1 MHKKVKDG
9 VGYQLTAEGTRPEVL
24 PPLSWRSPES
34 SGYFY
39 ISDFQQGCTVHT
51 SAPVS
56 SKKYNKSRAIWKHEN
71 GKEKSGIEKEPAAG
85 WSFSGGSLQSSCPG
99 FAAVDFGYS
108 APSRPAGQQ
117 TRVIKFFLRSLI
129 IILRRIVN
137 VKNLFWLEHQR
148 QPVDVDRVRDNVIV
162 LACKRPLVEHRHK
175 VQQEES

>member
-1 MHKKVKDG
+1 MVLVTNRRLRGQGQKFFLLFLGDHLRARVTFTFLIFSKAAHDCTCVEQKVPKK
-9 VGYQLTAEGTRPEVL
+9 
-24 PPLSWRSPES
+24 
-34 SGYFY
+34 SG
-39 ISDFQQGCTVHT
+39 Q
-51 SAPVS
+51 
-56 SKKYNKSRAIWKHEN
+56 KWKHEN
-71 GKEKSGIEKEPAAG
+71 GKKKSGIEKEPAAG

-117 TRVIKFFLRSLI
+117 TRVINFFLRSSLI

-137 VKNLFWLEHQR
+137 VKNLFWVEHQR

>member
-1 MHKKVKDG
+1 MVLVTNRRLRGQGQKFFLLFLGDHLRARVTFTFLIFSITAHEWTCVEQKVPK
-9 VGYQLTAEGTRPEVL
+9 QA
-24 PPLSWRSPES
+24 W
-34 SGYFY
+34 
-39 ISDFQQGCTVHT
+39 Q
-51 SAPVS
+51 
-56 SKKYNKSRAIWKHEN
+56 KWKHEN
-71 GKEKSGIEKEPAAG
+71 GKKNSGIEKEPAAG

-137 VKNLFWLEHQR
+137 VKNLFWVEHQR

-162 LACKRPLVEHRHK
+162 LACKRPLK

>member
-9 VGYQLTAEGTRPEVL
+9 VGYQSTAEGTRPEVL

-34 SGYFY
+34 SGYFH
-39 ISDFQQGCTVHT
+39 ISDFQHHCTRVNLCRAKSTKT
-51 SAPVS
+51 SVAEMKTRKWQRKIRDWKRTCCWLVFFWRITPIFL
-56 SKKYNKSRAIWKHEN
+56 SRFCRRGLRLLSA
-71 GKEKSGIEKEPAAG
+71 
-85 WSFSGGSLQSSCPG
+85 FSSCW
-99 FAAVDFGYS
+99 S
-108 APSRPAGQQ
+108 

-137 VKNLFWLEHQR
+137 VKNLFWVEHQR

-162 LACKRPLVEHRHK
+162 LACKRPLK